1 MPKKSPSASVPP
13 PKLQMRRREVRRT
26 DGRYL
31 IYYEFSPPAQEKKCQ
46 S

>member
-1 MPKKSPSASVPP
+1 MKPNPNSP
-13 PKLQMRRREVRRT
+13 PKVTLVRREVKRA

-31 IYYEFSPPAQEKKCQ
+31 IYYEFSPKSEAKPCR

>member
-1 MPKKSPSASVPP
+1 MKKPTIPPSAPP
-13 PKLQMRRREVRRT
+13 AVTLRRREIKRA

-31 IYYEFSPPAQEKKCQ
+31 IYYEFCPADEAKKCQ

>member
-1 MPKKSPSASVPP
+1 MKPP
-13 PKLQMRRREVRRT
+13 PDTPPKVRFRRREVKRA

-31 IYYEFSPPAQEKKCQ
+31 IYYEFSPARPAPPEDKPCR